1 MQAPR
6 VSILIPTMN
15 GEKDLVRLL
24 PALRAQRLEGGFEI
38 VALDSESDD
47 RTRDLLTEFDV
58 RYESIARSDFSHG
71 SARNRLGSMARGQV
85 LVFLS
90 QDALPVGTS
99 FIETLTA
106 PLNLEK
112 VTGTWAR
119 NLPNPTDDALTARSL
134 LSSGE
139 SSDQSRRVALE
150 PGVCLAD
157 LSPLDRM
164 LRTRFNNVASA
175 MSRESLQRFPFPDV
189 AFGEDSAWA
198 ASVLS
203 AGLELMY
210 VAEAEVLHAHRY
222 GPSSAFRRNVQDA
235 RFMRE
240 VHGWVA
246 RPHLFSVL
254 KGVAYELREDLR
266 FLRKRGGPWSAAL
279 RAPFLRLGQVLGQW
293 QGSRK

>member
-15 GEKDLVRLL
+15 GEGDLVRLL
-24 PALRAQRLEGGFEI
+24 PALRAQRVVGGFEI

-47 RTRDLLTEFDV
+47 GTLDLLREFRV
-58 RYESIARSDFSHG
+58 RHETIARADFAHG
-71 SARNRLGSMARGQV
+71 SARNRLGTMARGEI

-90 QDALPVGTS
+90 QDALPVGND
-99 FIETLTA
+99 FIEVLTA
-106 PLNLEK
+106 PLER
-112 VTGTWAR
+112 VGITGTWAR
-119 NLPNPTDDALTARSL
+119 NLPHPTDDALTARSL

-139 SSDQSRRVALE
+139 SSDETRLVELASGE
-150 PGVCLAD
+150 CLAD

-164 LRTRFNNVASA
+164 LRTRFNNVASS
-175 MSRESLQRFPFPDV
+175 MSRASLDRFPFPEV

-198 ASVLS
+198 ASVLG
-203 AGLELMY
+203 AGLKLMY

-222 GPSSAFRRNVQDA
+222 GPKSAFKRYEQDA

-246 RPHLFSVL
+246 RPHLFSAL
-254 KGVAYELREDLR
+254 KGLAYELREDFR
-266 FLRKRGGPWSAAL
+266 FLRQRGGPWSQGL
-279 RAPFLRLGQVLGQW
+279 RAPLLRLGQVLGQW
-293 QGSRK
+293 RGSRS